1 MGIVVKMDA
10 KTVLSILIITKKTTL
25 NKMKNIIKSF
35 FICLLLFLLSCEKE
49 DENDIRNEFEG
60 NWLANEKS
68 SLLDQRVYE
77 VMITKDSLNASGI
90 YIYNF
95 YKIGIEQKVFS
106 TISSTKNNFLTIPN
120 QTIKSY
126 TIEGVGEIKDEE
138 IILNY
143 FINDGNEID
152 TLKATYTRDNT

>member
-1 MGIVVKMDA
+1 MDA
-10 KTVLSILIITKKTTL
+10 NTALTNQIITKKTTL

-35 FICLLLFLLSCEKE
+35 FIGSLLLLSSCEKE
-49 DENDIRNEFEG
+49 DGNDIRDEFEG

-68 SLLDQRVYE
+68 SLLDQRIYV
-77 VMITKDSLNASGI
+77 ILISKDLSNNSGL

-95 YKIGIEQKVFS
+95 YKIGLEQRVFS
-106 TISSTKNNFLTIPN
+106 TISSTNNNFLTIPN

-126 TIEGVGEIKDEE
+126 TIEGVGEIKNEE